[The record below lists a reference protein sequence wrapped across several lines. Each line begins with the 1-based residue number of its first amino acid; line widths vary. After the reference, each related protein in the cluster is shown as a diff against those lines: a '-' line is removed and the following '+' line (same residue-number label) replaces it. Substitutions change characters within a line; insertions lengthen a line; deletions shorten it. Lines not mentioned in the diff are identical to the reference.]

1 MRIVLLAIATAGLAG
16 CLDWQ
21 ATYDSAARR
30 DCRNLLDA
38 DERRNC
44 LTEVERNSTERRAD
58 RRD

>member
-1 MRIVLLAIATAGLAG
+1 MRIVLLAIATSGLAG

-38 DERRNC
+38 DDRRNC
-44 LTEVERNSTERRAD
+44 LTEVERNSTERRAE